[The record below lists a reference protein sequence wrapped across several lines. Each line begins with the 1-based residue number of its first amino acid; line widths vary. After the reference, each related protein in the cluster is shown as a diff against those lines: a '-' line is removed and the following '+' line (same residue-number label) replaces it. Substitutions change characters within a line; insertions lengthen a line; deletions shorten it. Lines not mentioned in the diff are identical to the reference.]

1 MDSCVSLYEDLE
13 KMSETNNI
21 RKYERKFDR
30 DEKCFYYEVEF
41 EVPISGFIPEETQWL
56 FEAHKL
62 YPWDLNVTIK
72 GYSKLFMVFEF
83 SEDGQKKLVVNIN
96 REHGGDQII
105 MNMIEV
111 RKIKVEVL
119 E

>member
-56 FEAHKL
+56 FEIQKF
-62 YPWDLNVTIK
+62 YPWGLNVTIK